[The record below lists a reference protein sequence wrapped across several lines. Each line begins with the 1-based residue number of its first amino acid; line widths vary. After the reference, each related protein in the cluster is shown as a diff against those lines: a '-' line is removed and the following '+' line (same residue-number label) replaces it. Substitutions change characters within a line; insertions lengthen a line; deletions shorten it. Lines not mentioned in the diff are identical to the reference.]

1 MKKNPAKTEKQQSKD
16 TRFKRGQ
23 SGNPAGRP
31 QGSRHKT
38 TLAVQALLDGEAEM
52 LTRKCIEKALEGD
65 LTALRLCLDRII
77 PVVKER
83 PIMLDIPDTDTAE
96 GIDQANEVVLGAVSN
111 GKLTPTEGAALS
123 NILKERRVTLETI
136 EIDQRL
142 TVLEEKAKKN
152 GR

>member
-1 MKKNPAKTEKQQSKD
+1 MKDKSAKTDKKQGND
-16 TRFKRGQ
+16 TRFKPGK

-52 LTRKCIEKALEGD
+52 LTRKCIQKALEGD
-65 LTALRLCLDRII
+65 LTALKLCLDRII

-83 PIMLDIPDTDTAE
+83 PIMLDIPNTDTAK
-96 GIDQANEVVLGAVSN
+96 GIEQANEVVLGAVSN
-111 GKLTPTEGAALS
+111 GKLTPTEGAVLTT
-123 NILKERRVTLETI
+123 ILRERRVTLETI
-136 EIDQRL
+136 EIDQRVA
-142 TVLEEKAKKN
+142 VLEEKAKKN